1 MKQSLKMLTGAVV
14 AVVAIS
20 ASAVPAFAQSGTTA
34 EAKAAAQAAKC
45 TTLTAK
51 IDDHITKINAAIAKQ
66 TAIYD
71 KHDAKV
77 EALLIKAKT
86 AGADTT
92 KAEAD
97 LQTWE
102 GQTAAIKSARNQVI
116 SDLSALKNL
125 QCADQ
130 KDQYK
135 QGLANAKAQ
144 LQNIRT
150 LQNNKKAYFTSTV
163 KPDLQA
169 IRDQLKKQ

>member
-1 MKQSLKMLTGAVV
+1 MKQSTKMLAGAFITTL
-14 AVVAIS
+14 AIT
-20 ASAVPAFAQSGTTA
+20 ASTVPAFAQSGVNA
-34 EAKAAAQAAKC
+34 EVKAATLAAKC
-45 TTLTAK
+45 TTLTTK

-66 TAIYD
+66 TATYD

-77 EALLIKAKT
+77 EALIAKAKA

-97 LQTWE
+97 LQAWE
-102 GQTAAIKSARNQVI
+102 GQTTAVKNARSQVI
-116 SDLSALKNL
+116 TDLNALKGL

-135 QGLANAKAQ
+135 QGLANAKIQ
-144 LQNIRT
+144 LQDIRT
-150 LQNNKKAYFTSTV
+150 LQNNKKAYFTSTI

-169 IRDQLKKQ
+169 IRDQLKNQ

>member
-1 MKQSLKMLTGAVV
+1 MKLSIKMLTGALV
-14 AVVAIS
+14 ATLTIT
-20 ASAVPAFAQSGTTA
+20 ASTVPAFAQSGVNE
-34 EAKAAAQAAKC
+34 EAKAAARAAKC
-45 TTLTAK
+45 TTLTTK
-51 IDDHITKINAAIAKQ
+51 IDDHITKINAAITKQ

-71 KHDAKV
+71 RHDAKV
-77 EALLIKAKT
+77 EALLAKAKA

-102 GQTAAIKSARNQVI
+102 GQTTAIKNARNQVI
-116 SDLSALKNL
+116 SDLNALKDL
-125 QCADQ
+125 QCATQ

-135 QGLANAKAQ
+135 QGLANAKTQ

-150 LQNNKKAYFTSTV
+150 LQNNKKAYYTSTV

-169 IRDQLKKQ
+169 IRDQLKNQ

>member
-1 MKQSLKMLTGAVV
+1 MLAGAFI
-14 AVVAIS
+14 ATLAIT
-20 ASAVPAFAQSGTTA
+20 ASTVPAFAQN
-34 EAKAAAQAAKC
+34 EANTEVKAATLAAKC
-45 TTLTAK
+45 STLTTK

-77 EALLIKAKT
+77 EALLAKAKA

-102 GQTAAIKSARNQVI
+102 GQTTAIKNARNQVI
-116 SDLSALKNL
+116 TDLNALKDL

-135 QGLANAKAQ
+135 QGLANAKIQ

-169 IRDQLKKQ
+169 IRDQLKNQ